1 MKTSPRPMTLH
12 LYLLSYNTN
21 LQPQDIL
28 GYCSAEG
35 SLIMYKD
42 FHHLFFLSSL
52 AFSRT
57 TGAAGILNHH
67 SLSLLDHFSVLAFR
81 IGEYLVKSS
90 RKVRRIMY
98 LKGKNARTSA
108 ETKKTPTNFS
118 VA

>member
-1 MKTSPRPMTLH
+1 MS
-12 LYLLSYNTN
+12 
-21 LQPQDIL
+21 
-28 GYCSAEG
+28 
-35 SLIMYKD
+35 KD

-98 LKGKNARTSA
+98 FKGKNARTSA